1 MKSNIFR
8 KLQLFGEDGKRH
20 VIHREP
26 KKVLQAADPWLVV
39 SIVALS
45 IFGVLMVYDSS
56 VAIALRDFGDQYY
69 YVKEQ
74 VKWFIAGL
82 AAFIVFS
89 KIPYTIWRK
98 YALHLLVVTL
108 VLLMAVFIP
117 GAGIRAYGAHR
128 WINFGF
134 FVMQP
139 AEFAKLTMI
148 FYLSAWFTHPEK
160 SRFLSFLLLL
170 GMVVGLVMLEP
181 DLGTSS
187 IILCIALLLYFYS
200 GAPIR
205 HFMFM
210 VPMLIAAVLVLAIIA
225 PYRMQRITTFINRQS
240 DPLGASYHIRQVLLG
255 LGSGGVTGVGIGKSR
270 QKYEYLPEANTDSI
284 FAIIGEETGFLGA
297 MLVMSLYVSIIWR
310 GYAIALA
317 ARDMFGKLLALG
329 ISSWVA
335 VQTMINLSAM
345 VALIPLTGVPL
356 PFISYGGS
364 SFIILLSAMGIL
376 LNISK
381 HK

>member
-1 MKSNIFR
+1 MKLRIS
-8 KLQLFGEDGKRH
+8 K
-20 VIHREP
+20 P
-26 KKVLQAADPWLVV
+26 KHTATHKADPWLVV
-39 SIVALS
+39 SIIVLS
-45 IFGVLMVYDSS
+45 MFGVLMVYDSS

-74 VKWFIAGL
+74 LKWFVLGFT
-82 AAFIVFS
+82 AFLFFA
-89 KIPYTIWRK
+89 KIPYTVWRH
-98 YALHLLVVTL
+98 YALPLLIGTL

-134 FVMQP
+134 FVLQP
-139 AEFAKLTMI
+139 AELAKLTMI
-148 FYLSAWFTHPEK
+148 FYLSAWFSHPEK
-160 SRFLSFLLLL
+160 GRFGAFLIFL

-181 DLGTSS
+181 DLGTSLIITS
-187 IILCIALLLYFYS
+187 IAMILYFYS
-200 GAPIR
+200 GAPLK

-210 VPMLIAAVLVLAIIA
+210 VPMLLVVVLTLAVIA
-225 PYRMQRITTFINRQS
+225 PYRMQRLTTFFNRQA
-240 DPLGASYHIRQVLLG
+240 DPLGSSYHIQQVLLG
-255 LGSGGVTGVGIGKSR
+255 LGSGGWTGVGIGKSR

-284 FAIIGEETGFLGA
+284 FAIIGEETGFIGA
-297 MLVMSLYVSIIWR
+297 MLVISVYLSIIWR
-310 GYAIALA
+310 GYAIALRA
-317 ARDMFGKLLALG
+317 KEIFGRLLALG
-329 ISSWVA
+329 ITSWVA
-335 VQTMINLSAM
+335 VQTMINLGAM

-381 HK
+381 HT

>member
-1 MKSNIFR
+1 MKWHIFR
-8 KLQLFGEDGKRH
+8 NLRLFGEDGKRH
-20 VIHREP
+20 VVHREP
-26 KKVLQAADPWLVV
+26 KKILQAADPWLVV
-39 SIVALS
+39 SILALS

-82 AAFIVFS
+82 AAFIIFS
-89 KIPYTIWRK
+89 KIPYTVWRM

-134 FVMQP
+134 FIMQP

-148 FYLSAWFTHPEK
+148 FYLSAWLAHPEK

-210 VPMLIAAVLVLAIIA
+210 VPMLIASVLVLAIIA

-255 LGSGGVTGVGIGKSR
+255 LGSGGFTGVGIGRSR

-310 GYAIALA
+310 GYAIAMA
-317 ARDMFGKLLALG
+317 ARDVFGRLLALG
-329 ISSWVA
+329 ISSWIA

-364 SFIILLSAMGIL
+364 SFIILLSAMGIV

-381 HK
+381 RK